1 MRVTVEIDLNTDYVE
16 TVGEAE
22 RIVVEIVADRFD
34 DSESVERWNII
45 KVEVTE

>member
-1 MRVTVEIDLNTDYVE
+1 MRVTVEIDLNSDYVE

-22 RIVVEIVADRFD
+22 SVVSEIVADRFD
-34 DSESVERWNII
+34 DSENVVRWNII